1 MTIKVQ
7 NENGT
12 IEGANSYVDAA
23 AVRAFW
29 LDRGVDLSAK
39 TDDEL
44 SVAAVR
50 AADYLDAKY
59 SWTGYQLYRLQGT
72 QWPRGGVTSFLRGLP
87 PALVSA
93 ACMLTQ
99 RALTKPLMP
108 DPAFDASGQRVESKL
123 TEVGPIKT
131 QVKYVAPTG
140 VKSMT
145 PEYPEV
151 TLMLQAAGLI
161 ASGNSGNSGEIG
173 RA

>member
-12 IEGANSYVDAA
+12 IEGANSYVDVA

-39 TDDEL
+39 TDEEL

-50 AADYLDAKY
+50 ATDYLDAKY
-59 SWTGYQLYRLQGT
+59 RWTGYQLYRLQGT
-72 QWPRGGVTSFLRGLP
+72 QWPRSGVTSFLRGLP

-93 ACMLTQ
+93 ACMLAQ

-108 DPAFDASGQRVESKL
+108 DPTFDASGQRIAEKL

-131 QVKYVAPTG
+131 QVKFSDPTG

-151 TLMLQAAGLI
+151 TLMLQAAGLV
-161 ASGNSGNSGEIG
+161 ASGNSGEIG
-173 RA
+173 RG

>member
-7 NENGT
+7 NDNGT
-12 IEGANSYVDAA
+12 IEGANSYVAA
-23 AVRAFW
+23 TAVRAFW

-39 TDDEL
+39 SDEEL
-44 SVAAVR
+44 SVAAVQ
-50 AADYLDAKY
+50 ATDYLDAKY
-59 SWTGYQLYRLQGT
+59 RWTGYQLYRLQGT

-93 ACMLTQ
+93 TCMLAQ
-99 RALTKPLMP
+99 RALVKPLMP
-108 DPAFDASGQRVESKL
+108 DPTFDASGQRVESKL

-161 ASGNSGNSGEIG
+161 ASGNSGEIG